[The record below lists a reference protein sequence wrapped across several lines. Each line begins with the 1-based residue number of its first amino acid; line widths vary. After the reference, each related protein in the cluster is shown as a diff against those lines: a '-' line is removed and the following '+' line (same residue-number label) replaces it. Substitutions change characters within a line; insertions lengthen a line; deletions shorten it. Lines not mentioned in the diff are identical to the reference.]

1 VAAALTDG
9 AVGSDD
15 RSAAKPEPPP
25 GPSQA
30 DRRSPP
36 PPHPQGGDGNA
47 DQQDERRAT
56 AAAGADPETDT
67 TSVAALKAIGSVLAQ
82 TTLLTA
88 LFFYFGTLYTVG
100 YYRYFGVNFTVLDL
114 PLQGVLILSAS
125 TAIVPL
131 ALLAIATLVALWL
144 HQLPVQA
151 RPGRRPPLVRVS
163 VIRAVTIIS
172 VALLGVVAADT
183 LLAIRLY
190 PEAFGEAR
198 GLSLALGVLGL
209 SYAAHLRHCQQAHQ
223 ASEETPQG
231 RSPTTPQPRP
241 GPPQTVAIA
250 IWGSKFLL
258 VSVGLFWAV
267 GSYAVKVGTTDA
279 QGFALDLACAADV
292 TVYSEKSLNL
302 SSAGVREE
310 PAATTDIAYGF
321 RYPGLKLIPQ
331 AGQQYLLIPADWAP
345 SVRPAILLPRGET
358 LRLEF
363 TTSPQQ
369 LSNSC

>member
-1 VAAALTDG
+1 MAAALTDG
-9 AVGSDD
+9 AAGTDD

-25 GPSQA
+25 GLGQTDP
-30 DRRSPP
+30 RSPP
-36 PPHPQGGDGNA
+36 AHPPSSNGNA

-56 AAAGADPETDT
+56 APAGIDPETKT

-144 HQLPVQA
+144 HQLPAQGQS
-151 RPGRRPPLVRVS
+151 GRRPQVVRGG

-209 SYAAHLRHCQQAHQ
+209 SYAAHLRRCQQAHQ

-231 RSPTTPQPRP
+231 QSPTTPQTRP

-267 GSYAVKVGTTDA
+267 GSYAIKVGATDA
-279 QGFALDLACAADV
+279 QGFASDLACAADV

-345 SVRPAILLPRGET
+345 SVRPAILLARGET

-363 TTSPQQ
+363 ITSPEQG
-369 LSNSC
+369 SSSC

>member
-1 VAAALTDG
+1 LTDG
-9 AVGSDD
+9 AARIDG
-15 RSAAKPEPPP
+15 RSAAEPEPPP
-25 GPSQA
+25 GPSQP
-30 DRRSPP
+30 DPRSPP
-36 PPHPQGGDGNA
+36 PHPPSGDGNA
-47 DQQDERRAT
+47 DQQGERRAT
-56 AAAGADPETDT
+56 TAADADPETET
-67 TSVAALKAIGSVLAQ
+67 TPVTALKAIGSVLAQ

-144 HQLPVQA
+144 YQLPVQA
-151 RPGRRPPLVRVS
+151 RSGRRLHLLRVS

-198 GLSLALGVLGL
+198 GVSLALGVLGL
-209 SYAAHLRHCQQAHQ
+209 SYAAHLRHCREAYQ
-223 ASEETPQG
+223 ASKETHRG
-231 RSPTTPQPRP
+231 RNPATPQPHPR
-241 GPPQTVAIA
+241 PPQAVAVA
-250 IWGSKFLL
+250 MWGSKFLL

-267 GSYAVKVGTTDA
+267 GSYAIKVGATDA

-310 PAATTDIAYGF
+310 RAANKGIASGF

-331 AGQQYLLIPADWAP
+331 AGPQYLLIPADWAP
-345 SVRPAILLPRGET
+345 SVRPAILLPRSET
-358 LRLEF
+358 LHLEF
-363 TTSPQQ
+363 STSPQQ
-369 LSNSC
+369 RSSSC